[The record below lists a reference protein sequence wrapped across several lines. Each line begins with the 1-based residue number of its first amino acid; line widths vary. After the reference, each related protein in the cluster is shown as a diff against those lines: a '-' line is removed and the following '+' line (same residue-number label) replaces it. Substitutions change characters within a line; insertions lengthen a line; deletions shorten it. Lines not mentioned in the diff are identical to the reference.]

1 MNSKMPAPLGETP
14 SHDPKRQAI
23 IRYARAAFVS
33 EGYAGARIEP
43 IAREAGVSTATL
55 YALFAGKSEL
65 FSAVIDDAADQFSRQ
80 MAGVRAC
87 DGDARTQLTSFADAY
102 AAFMGDGFVRSIFRL
117 VMAERPR
124 FQATAIRFFEKG
136 RTEFGSTLIGILK
149 DHLARGGLKDIGKA
163 SWAAGEL
170 MGMIEHPV
178 FFVPLVTGDE
188 VRAGR
193 TNAEVVAHVID
204 TFMARYGA

>member
-1 MNSKMPAPLGETP
+1 MSGSGGEI
-14 SHDPKRQAI
+14 SSLDPKRQI
-23 IRYARAAFVS
+23 ILRYARHSFMS

-65 FSAVIDDAADQFSRQ
+65 FTAVIDDAAEQFSRQ
-80 MAGVRAC
+80 MARVRAC
-87 DGDARTQLTSFADAY
+87 DGDARKQLTGFAEAY
-102 AAFMGDGFVRSIFRL
+102 ADFMGDGFVRSVFRL

-124 FQATAIRFFEKG
+124 FEETARRFFEKG
-136 RTEFGSTLIGILK
+136 RNEFGLTLIGVLK
-149 DHLARGGLKDIGKA
+149 DHLERGGLKNIEKP

-170 MGMIEHPV
+170 MGMIEHSV

-188 VRAGR
+188 VKATR
-193 TNAEVVAHVID
+193 THAQVVAHALE

>member
-1 MNSKMPAPLGETP
+1 MSASPGEIP

-23 IRYARAAFVS
+23 LRYARAAFIS

-65 FSAVIDDAADQFSRQ
+65 FSAVIDDAAAQFAYQ

-87 DGDARTQLTSFADAY
+87 DGDARAQLTSFSEAY
-102 AAFMGDGFVRSIFRL
+102 AGFMGDGFVRSIFRL
-117 VMAERPR
+117 VLAERPR
-124 FQATAIRFFEKG
+124 FEATAMRFFEKG
-136 RTEFGSTLIGILK
+136 RTEFGATLIGVLT
-149 DHLARGGLKDIGKA
+149 DHQARGGLKNIEKA

-178 FFVPLVTGDE
+178 FFVPLVTGDA

-193 TNAEVVAHVID
+193 TNTQVVAHVID